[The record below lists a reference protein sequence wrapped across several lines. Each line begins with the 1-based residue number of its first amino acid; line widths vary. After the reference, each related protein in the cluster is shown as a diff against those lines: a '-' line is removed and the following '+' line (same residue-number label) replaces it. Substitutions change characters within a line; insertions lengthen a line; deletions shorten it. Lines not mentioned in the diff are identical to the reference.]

1 MLILNEKQKRQ
12 AHEDAKEGL
21 RNSFNIEL
29 EKILNANTSVE
40 QYFILAKVKF
50 PPEYGGVVGRVFMER
65 SDTQPP
71 FVKEAFCYY
80 VDNTK
85 GTKQLLWMSWG
96 DYLRIVPSG
105 KTIKVEAAAA
115 PKPDILQLIT

>member
-1 MLILNEKQKRQ
+1 MLILNETQKRD
-12 AHEDAKEGL
+12 AHEQAKEGL
-21 RNSFNIEL
+21 RHQFNIEL
-29 EKILNANTSVE
+29 EKILNANSSAD

-50 PPEYGGVVGRVFMER
+50 PPEHGGILGRVFMER
-65 SDTQPP
+65 SDTQPV

-96 DYLRIVPSG
+96 DSLRIVPAG
-105 KTIKVEAAAA
+105 KTFRTDRAAAA
-115 PKPDILQLIT
+115 SPAIPKLIT